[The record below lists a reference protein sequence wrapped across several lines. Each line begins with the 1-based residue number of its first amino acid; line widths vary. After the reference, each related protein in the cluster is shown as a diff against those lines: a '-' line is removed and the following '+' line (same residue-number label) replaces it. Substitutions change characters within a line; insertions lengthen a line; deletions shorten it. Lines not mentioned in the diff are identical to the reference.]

1 MADGGNVIFKF
12 TGDTSN
18 LDKSI
23 GKTDSALGTLAK
35 SFTIA
40 QVASNALNKA
50 IGLISDNLDAAISR
64 FDTMNNFPKVMEN
77 LGFNADDASKAVET
91 LSDGL
96 MGLPTALDDSISYVQ
111 RFTAKNDDLE
121 KSSQIFLA
129 INDAILAGGGSAQTQ
144 SAAIEQFAQSFSKGK
159 PDLMEW
165 RTLLTAMPGQ
175 LKQIAKSM
183 GYASADDLYEAF
195 KANKIS
201 MDDFTDAVIRLDKE
215 GIDGMASFS
224 EQAKS
229 ATQGIGTSIKNLKTR
244 IARALTEVLNKID
257 DGLKAYGGISG
268 VIEKLSKV
276 ITNIISKVGNGI
288 SFILKNMPKI
298 INAIK
303 PLLPVIEGI
312 FAAFIAYK
320 VITGIINGISVA
332 MAALNAIM
340 MMNPYVLLA
349 SAIAGVAVAAVALH
363 NALET
368 STEDEKREAEAMKEL
383 AKQSAETKKA
393 YDDLTEAKNKQIS
406 EGMSEMNY
414 VQQLANEL
422 RTLADSQGNVA
433 EKDRARAEFIL
444 NELNTA
450 LGTEYKMID
459 GQIQK
464 YDELSASID
473 KQIEKKRMEIMF
485 QAREEEYRK
494 SLSEWTDLQKQKEEA
509 RLKVQE
515 AQAAFEEHE
524 GRANAERLTAAIEN
538 YDNLD
543 QAVKQASTNI
553 RTYED
558 AYTENLKGN
567 TEAATKLLLDK
578 EKSFTSLKDVATKS
592 QEEQTRILKEQ
603 EDKAL
608 QDLEEYRKKYKEGV
622 AGYTSDG
629 LIEAANY
636 ASKAKEEYKKIG
648 QNMNEGLEQGLSNT
662 ETKVTEQVQEE
673 SWNMLDWF
681 KSILGIHSPSTVL
694 YGYGKNINQGLIN
707 GLNSNSG
714 SVTSTMGRI
723 GQNLLS
729 RMKNVLGIH
738 SPSRVFRDAIGKNIA
753 LGIGEGFES
762 EMESVENDIS
772 KTLRNIAPSL
782 ELGNLFDLSPTLHN
796 TTTSNSNVNVQ
807 VINNM
812 ETDFMGNLIS
822 NIKTYSNGAKNDYNY
837 GMT

>member
-1 MADGGNVIFKF
+1 MVGTKSEMERLIKDANKVKKAHGELGKLSVNSFADIVEAIHIVQNEMGITGTTSKEASETLIGSISAAKASWTNFLSGTGDLKQVWEAGTIAVNNIIRILKEALPEILKNVYDILPPAVQETLREIEPYVKATVEALKKIAQWAVKAFRDTVKWVKQAITVIDKYKNIIVTIGALLAAWNAKTIFMNLLTAITKTKVGLLAYKTVVIAVNVVQAIWNGLLATGRTLVALF
-12 TGDTSN
+12 TGQV
-18 LDKSI
+18 
-23 GKTDSALGTLAK
+23 TL
-35 SFTIA
+35 A
-40 QVASNALNKA
+40 QVATGLWTKAQMLLNA
-50 IGLISDNLDAAISR
+50 
-64 FDTMNNFPKVMEN
+64 
-77 LGFNADDASKAVET
+77 
-91 LSDGL
+91 
-96 MGLPTALDDSISYVQ
+96 
-111 RFTAKNDDLE
+111 
-121 KSSQIFLA
+121 
-129 INDAILAGGGSAQTQ
+129 
-144 SAAIEQFAQSFSKGK
+144 
-159 PDLMEW
+159 
-165 RTLLTAMPGQ
+165 
-175 LKQIAKSM
+175 
-183 GYASADDLYEAF
+183 
-195 KANKIS
+195 
-201 MDDFTDAVIRLDKE
+201 
-215 GIDGMASFS
+215 
-224 EQAKS
+224 
-229 ATQGIGTSIKNLKTR
+229 
-244 IARALTEVLNKID
+244 
-257 DGLKAYGGISG
+257 
-268 VIEKLSKV
+268 
-276 ITNIISKVGNGI
+276 
-288 SFILKNMPKI
+288 
-298 INAIK
+298 
-303 PLLPVIEGI
+303 
-312 FAAFIAYK
+312 
-320 VITGIINGISVA
+320 A
-332 MAALNAIM
+332 MAA
-340 MMNPYVLLA
+340 NPIGVVL
-349 SAIAGVAVAAVALH
+349 VAAVALTAAVI
-363 NALET
+363 ALAHAIQGG
-368 STEDEKREAEAMKEL
+368 TEEEKKQAKAMQEL
-383 AKQSAETKKA
+383 ADKSKEVKDA
-393 YDDLTEAKNKQIS
+393 YTDLEEQQNKSITS
-406 EGMSEMNY
+406 GLSEM
-414 VQQLANEL
+414 QHIQELANEL
-422 RTLADSQGNVA
+422 KTLADSQGNVA

-444 NELNTA
+444 NELNNA

-464 YDELSASID
+464 YEELSASID

-524 GRANAERLTAAIEN
+524 SRANADRLNAAIEN

-629 LIEAANY
+629 LIEATNY
-636 ASKAKEEYKKIG
+636 AAKAKEEYKKIG

-681 KSILGIHSPSTVL
+681 KSILGINSPSKVL